1 MPNNISYKSDS
12 NVKVGQLILK
22 IGGIAVAYATS
33 AQLTISTDVIDT
45 SNKMD
50 GPWKSGL
57 AGKKSYTVN
66 SEALLTEQEGAK
78 SYKDLVNAQIVGQ
91 PIAFEFGTMKST
103 EGADGSLQNVDI
115 DPAYENYSGNLIIT
129 QNDIQSK
136 SGDLAKHTFQAQGSG
151 PLTQVAP
158 VAG

>member
-1 MPNNISYKSDS
+1 MSNNISYKSDE

-22 IGGIAVAYATS
+22 TGGIAVAYATS

-50 GPWKSGL
+50 GSWKSGL

-78 SYKDLVNAQIVGQ
+78 SYKDLINAQIAGQ

-151 PLTQVAP
+151 PLIPVAP

>member
-1 MPNNISYKSDS
+1 MSNNISYKSDE

-50 GPWKSGL
+50 GSWKSGL

-78 SYKDLVNAQIVGQ
+78 SYKDLVNAQIVGR
-91 PIAFEFGTMKST
+91 PIAFEFGVMKST
-103 EGADGSLQNVDI
+103 EGADGSLENVDI

-151 PLTQVAP
+151 PLAQVAP